1 MSTSHRNQW
10 CESHNHDQNECIYS
24 ARHGYC
30 DSILTFHPIGP
41 KGRDELV
48 LMGIDFCLDEF
59 PAGTQHR
66 CPGLC
71 QSLIEYNLNQI
82 YVFGSDDFMSES
94 VTPSYMAQDTVW
106 HPTAF
111 RTHTLGQIQSDGASL
126 VGSEVTVCGYM
137 EANRGKGKICFMDV
151 RDGTGKV
158 QVFLKQGGI
167 SDEELAVAQ
176 GLSRESTVQ
185 IVGEVAQKRPPKVA
199 EGEPVPPP
207 SYEVVA
213 SKFVVLAQAET
224 PLPLGVTDTVSIGLD
239 TRLDNR
245 FLDLRRAHVN
255 AMFTLRAKVL
265 QYGREHLITEG
276 FKEINSPKIIAS
288 ASEGGTNLFPMMY
301 FDTPA
306 FLSQSPQLYKQLTVL
321 GGMERVFEIGP
332 AFRAEKHDTYRHLN
346 EFISFDIEGAWMNDD
361 DVMCVQERM
370 IHHIWKTVAENDQD
384 QIDIINEYRESQG
397 DEPITV
403 EVPSLPFP
411 RIEYC
416 DAIKMIQDA
425 GVEITWGDDIES
437 SHCDIIAAKYPG
449 FHFLPRWPMSM
460 KPFYIHHVPGEL
472 GSTGEQLSRGFD
484 LNYGRDEM
492 TSGGQREHNVDVL
505 EQNLRNME
513 LDPADFT
520 FYTDGF
526 RYGAPPHAGWG
537 LGVARLLMVLTGSR
551 NVRETVLFP
560 RDRSRVTP

>member
-1 MSTSHRNQW
+1 
-10 CESHNHDQNECIYS
+10 
-24 ARHGYC
+24 
-30 DSILTFHPIGP
+30 
-41 KGRDELV
+41 
-48 LMGIDFCLDEF
+48 
-59 PAGTQHR
+59 
-66 CPGLC
+66 
-71 QSLIEYNLNQI
+71 
-82 YVFGSDDFMSES
+82 
-94 VTPSYMAQDTVW
+94 MAQDTVW

-126 VGSEVTVCGYM
+126 VGSEVTICGYM

-158 QVFLKQGGI
+158 QVFCKQGGI

-176 GLSRESTVQ
+176 GLSRESTIQ

-224 PLPLGVTDTVSIGLD
+224 PLPLGVTDTVSIGLA

-276 FKEINSPKIIAS
+276 FMEINSPKFIAS

-361 DVMCVQERM
+361 VMCVQERM

-384 QIDIINEYRESQG
+384 QIDIINEYRASQG
-397 DEPITV
+397 DEPISV

-437 SHCDIIAAKYPG
+437 SHCDIIAAK
-449 FHFLPRWPMSM
+449 
-460 KPFYIHHVPGEL
+460 
-472 GSTGEQLSRGFD
+472 
-484 LNYGRDEM
+484 
-492 TSGGQREHNVDVL
+492 
-505 EQNLRNME
+505 
-513 LDPADFT
+513 
-520 FYTDGF
+520 
-526 RYGAPPHAGWG
+526 
-537 LGVARLLMVLTGSR
+537 
-551 NVRETVLFP
+551 
-560 RDRSRVTP
+560 